1 MQINTWKEWRFILR
15 LIVAC
20 FLTGASVLLAQL
32 QEARIIGVVYDPQ
45 HAVVPGAT
53 VTVTNTGTNI
63 SETVKTDSSGNYV
76 VTPLDPGAYTVN
88 AVATGFQTTVRN
100 GIELTVGQ
108 SARWISGWLLEQQ
121 LPGWK

>member
-1 MQINTWKEWRFILR
+1 MQIYSWQKSRFL
-15 LIVAC
+15 LQLMVAC
-20 FLTGASVLLAQL
+20 SLAAGTALLAQL
-32 QEARIIGVVYDPQ
+32 QDGRIVGIVSDPQ

-63 SETVKTDSSGNYV
+63 SETVTTDTSGNYV
-76 VTPLDPGAYTVN
+76 VTPLDPGAYTVS

-108 SARWISGWLLEQQ
+108 SAEV
-121 LPGWK
+121 

>member
-1 MQINTWKEWRFILR
+1 MQINAWKKWRFILR

-20 FLTGASVLLAQL
+20 LLAGGSTLVAQL

-76 VTPLDPGAYTVN
+76 VTPLDPGAYTV
-88 AVATGFQTTVRN
+88 T
-100 GIELTVGQ
+100 
-108 SARWISGWLLEQQ
+108 
-121 LPGWK
+121 